1 LSHLNRRNFL
11 KAGAAVIATTALA
24 MEGRA
29 IATEVAADTNDPRLV
44 SVEIPLT
51 RLPRVWDGL
60 TIVQLS
66 DFHYDDVSAVPIRK
80 AIPMVQGLRPDLIVL
95 TGDFVTIPLL
105 FKIFHN
111 SRQAARV
118 AEPCAVLLS
127 QLSAPLGVF
136 AVLGNH
142 DVLTDPQFIIE
153 SLQANGMQV
162 LRNRSVALERQGKR
176 LWLAG
181 LDDALNGDADLEVTM
196 RGVPREEA
204 AVLLVHEP
212 DYVRRVARYA
222 VDLQLS
228 GHSHGGQIVIPLLGT
243 PYLPAMARRYPR
255 GLYRIGPLT
264 LYTNVG
270 LGTVYLPARWHCPP
284 EITVIKLRAAR

>member
-1 LSHLNRRNFL
+1 MERR
-11 KAGAAVIATTALA
+11 TTVQTLA
-24 MEGRA
+24 WA
-29 IATEVAADTNDPRLV
+29 F
-44 SVEIPLT
+44 S
-51 RLPRVWDGL
+51 
-60 TIVQLS
+60 
-66 DFHYDDVSAVPIRK
+66 
-80 AIPMVQGLRPDLIVL
+80 
-95 TGDFVTIPLL
+95 
-105 FKIFHN
+105 
-111 SRQAARV
+111 
-118 AEPCAVLLS
+118 
-127 QLSAPLGVF
+127 
-136 AVLGNH
+136 
-142 DVLTDPQFIIE
+142 
-153 SLQANGMQV
+153 
-162 LRNRSVALERQGKR
+162 
-176 LWLAG
+176 
-181 LDDALNGDADLEVTM
+181 DLEVTM